1 MHVFT
6 PSATTDINLVSLRDC
21 SDATEIL
28 VYPFSLLEAHTKS
41 VITYCNAHE

>member
-1 MHVFT
+1 MRVST
-6 PSATTDINLVSLRDC
+6 PSSITDINLVSLRDC

-28 VYPFSLLEAHTKS
+28 VYPFILLETHTNS